1 MFVFF
6 NYPHIPLSQEESMI
20 SVIKE
25 VGRRVAFIMQK
36 DLVDFESNLATYVG
50 AKFAVGVA
58 NATDGLQMSLM
69 AGRIKSGDEMI

>member
-20 SVIKE
+20 SVIKD
-25 VGRRVAFIMQK
+25 VGRRRAFIMQK

-50 AKFAVGVA
+50 AKVCCRCGQRYRWVADVA
-58 NATDGLQMSLM
+58 N
-69 AGRIKSGDEMI
+69 GRSYQIER